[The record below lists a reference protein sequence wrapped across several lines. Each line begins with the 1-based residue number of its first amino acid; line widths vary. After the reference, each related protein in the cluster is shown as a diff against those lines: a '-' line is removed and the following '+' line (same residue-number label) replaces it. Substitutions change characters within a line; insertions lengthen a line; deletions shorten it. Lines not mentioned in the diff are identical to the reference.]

1 MTGAAVAAVPLD
13 LDRYRRFRVDFDA
26 LTALVHELVA
36 AEFAAVLPAP
46 GGVVG
51 RAELSARLGV
61 LPGYTR
67 LFDAMVDLL
76 VREAY
81 LRADGDHLIVTARL
95 AGTRVTTLG
104 DGHPEVAEYLPLLTA
119 CQGHALAVMSGGRP
133 GADVLFPGGSMALVA
148 ELYTDNVQT
157 GYFNRLAAD
166 RVRAHVQAFARRFPH
181 STPQVFEVGA
191 GTGATTAFA
200 LEALAE
206 HAGRLRYFYTDV
218 GAGFLRLA
226 RRRFDQSCVDFARY
240 NIEASPEP
248 QGFEPHSMDVVLASN
263 VLHATHRIG
272 DTLEQ
277 CRRLLKPGGILVV
290 NEMTQRLDYNTVT
303 FGLVEGWW
311 RYAADDPR
319 IPGSPLLSRAG
330 WAAAL
335 TGAGFGE
342 VELHGVPILE
352 EDEQVQSL
360 IVAQRAH

>member
-1 MTGAAVAAVPLD
+1 MTGTAVAAVPLD

-26 LTALVHELVA
+26 LTDLVRDRVA
-36 AEFAAVLPAP
+36 AEFAGVLPAP

-51 RAELSARLGV
+51 RTELAARLSV
-61 LPGYTR
+61 VPAYTR
-67 LFDAMVDLL
+67 LFDALVDLL
-76 VREAY
+76 VREGH
-81 LRADGDHLIVTARL
+81 LRADGDHLIVTPRL
-95 AGTRVTTLG
+95 ARAGAATLG
-104 DGHPEVAEYLPLLTA
+104 DGHPEVAEYLPLLAA
-119 CQGHALAVMSGGRP
+119 CQGHALDVMSGRRAGT
-133 GADVLFPGGSMALVA
+133 DVLFPGGSMALVA

-166 RVRAHVQAFARRFPH
+166 RVRAHVEAFARRFPH

-191 GTGATTAFA
+191 GTGATTAFVLA
-200 LEALAE
+200 ALAD
-206 HAGRLRYFYTDV
+206 HADRLRYVYTDV
-218 GAGFLRLA
+218 GPGFLRLA
-226 RRRFDQSCVDFARY
+226 RKRFSKSFMDFARY

-303 FGLVEGWW
+303 FGLMDGWW

-330 WAAAL
+330 WTAAL
-335 TGAGFGE
+335 GRAGFAD

-360 IVAQRAH
+360 VVAHRAT

>member
-1 MTGAAVAAVPLD
+1 MTGTALAAVPLD

-26 LTALVHELVA
+26 LTDLVRELVA
-36 AEFAAVLPAP
+36 VEFAGVLPAP
-46 GGVVG
+46 GGVVR

-61 LPGYTR
+61 VPAYTR
-67 LFDAMVDLL
+67 LFDALVDLL
-76 VREAY
+76 VREGY
-81 LRADGDHLIVTARL
+81 LRADGDHLIVAPRL
-95 AGTRVTTLG
+95 ARARATALG
-104 DGHPEVAEYLPLLTA
+104 DAHPEVAEYLPLLTA
-119 CQGHALAVMSGGRP
+119 CQGHALEVLSGRSAGT
-133 GADVLFPGGSMALVA
+133 DVLFPGGSMALVA

-157 GYFNRLAAD
+157 GFFNRLAAD
-166 RVRAHVQAFARRFPH
+166 RVRAHVHAFRRRFPH

-191 GTGATTAFA
+191 GTGATTAFV

-206 HAGRLRYFYTDV
+206 HADRLRYLYTDV
-218 GAGFLRLA
+218 GPGFLRMA
-226 RRRFDQSCVDFARY
+226 RKLHGRSYVDFARY

-290 NEMTQRLDYNTVT
+290 NEMTRRLDYNTVT

-311 RYAADDPR
+311 RFAADDPR

-330 WAAAL
+330 WSAAL
-335 TGAGFGE
+335 TRAGFDG

-360 IVAQRAH
+360 IVAHRAR